1 MNLKFEKIMPFVTLT
16 GLVFFGMGLLL
27 FPADTSKSC
36 VNGINLCINGVFP
49 SLFPFFV
56 VSSMLISSGAIT
68 RVAQLFAPLGKALF
82 GISGEGFSAFLM
94 GISGGYPVGVRS
106 AVQLYEEGKIGKAEC
121 QRLLLFCNNS
131 GPAFI
136 LGIVGVGLLGNVRL
150 GVVLYGAH
158 ILSAVLVGILV
169 NKLSRE
175 QFEMTTLPG
184 VHKDK
189 VSREQ
194 FGFVT
199 AFISSVTGAMNAML
213 NVCGFVIFF
222 GVFVTVLHKSGII
235 TNISALIT
243 AVLGD
248 YLAEKGLL
256 DGIIA
261 GVFELTGGISALSGA
276 NTQDSVITS
285 GFLLG
290 WAGLSVH
297 FQALA
302 FISRAK
308 LASKGYFLAKL
319 TQGGLSSALLWL
331 YFRFF
336 PVSQGVFGCDY
347 PYYYGL
353 DPEMYAG
360 FLRGNLILTG
370 FFMVLCLILYS
381 SIVFYHKIRYNRNN
395 DKNGRSEN
403 ICFTEKG

>member
-1 MNLKFEKIMPFVTLT
+1 
-16 GLVFFGMGLLL
+16 
-27 FPADTSKSC
+27 
-36 VNGINLCINGVFP
+36 
-49 SLFPFFV
+49 
-56 VSSMLISSGAIT
+56 
-68 RVAQLFAPLGKALF
+68 
-82 GISGEGFSAFLM
+82 M

-106 AVQLYEEGKIGKAEC
+106 AVQLYEEGRISNGEC

-136 LGIVGVGLLGNVRL
+136 LGIIGVGLLGNVRL

-158 ILSAVLVGILV
+158 ILSAVLVGFLV

-175 QFEMTTLPG
+175 QFEMTTLPTL
-184 VHKDK
+184 HKDK

-199 AFISSVTGAMNAML
+199 SFISSVTGAMSAML

-222 GVFVTVLHKSGII
+222 GVFITVLHKSGII
-235 TNISALIT
+235 NNISTLIT
-243 AVLGD
+243 AVFGD

-256 DGIIA
+256 NGIIT
-261 GVFELTGGISALSGA
+261 GVFELTGGITALMGA
-276 NTQDSVITS
+276 STHDSVITS

-297 FQALA
+297 FQALI
-302 FISRAK
+302 FISKAK

-319 TQGGLSSALLWL
+319 TQGGLSSALLWI
-331 YFRFF
+331 YFRLF
-336 PVSQGVFGCDY
+336 PLSQGVFGYGCS
-347 PYYYGL
+347 YYYGL

-370 FFMVLCLILYS
+370 FFMVLCLILYF
-381 SIVFYHKIRYNRNN
+381 SIVFFDKMRYNKNN
-395 DKNGRSEN
+395 DLPL
-403 ICFTEKG
+403 